1 MLDQADIAIQL
12 MKSKVIERAGEIPRR
27 DGGEDFKA
35 HFWSNIGQGFG
46 YCTSTGGVTKSMRSH
61 E

>member
-1 MLDQADIAIQL
+1 L

-35 HFWSNIGQGFG
+35 HFWSDIGQGFG